1 MTFSESVSISFWKL
15 LEREEEGEG
24 RTERRLEDIGE
35 TINIKVKQRKT
46 IFVGSVYFP
55 VLSRYKRYSFS

>member
-1 MTFSESVSISFWKL
+1 MKL
-15 LEREEEGEG
+15 LEREEEGERERG
-24 RTERRLEDIGE
+24 RERRFEDIDE
-35 TINIKVKQRKT
+35 TINIKAKQRKT